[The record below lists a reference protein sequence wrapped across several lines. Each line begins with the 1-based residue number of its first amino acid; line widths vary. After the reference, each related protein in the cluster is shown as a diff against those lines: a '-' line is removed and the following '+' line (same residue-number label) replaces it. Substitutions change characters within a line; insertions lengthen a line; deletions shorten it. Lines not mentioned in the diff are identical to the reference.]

1 MARYLPLICLAL
13 AHMLVDSCA
22 QLVEPL
28 WPRLQET
35 FRLLG
40 VVSLAGAFVLQ
51 TIPASLSQAVFGY
64 LRDRKNTSS
73 LLWLG
78 PLLAA
83 VCITAIGVA
92 DSKLAFCLLLV
103 GGGIGI
109 GAFHPEAAVA
119 ASMAV
124 PEHRT
129 RALSLFMFGG
139 AMGLSLGPT
148 LSGAVV
154 GAWGLHGLLV
164 LLPLML
170 VVIALLWRV
179 GRLGSL
185 RTRAPES
192 SVPSRGDGT
201 LFDGRGRLALAIFL
215 ICSIRLVP
223 NMGAG
228 KVLAFALA
236 NRGYGELGIGL
247 SQSLFLAAASAGMI
261 AMVFRFRSGMEKTFM
276 VWCPLLGVPLLAIL
290 GWSGCPPWLFVLALV
305 LAGMTLWGTTPAMVS
320 YAQQQFPRRAGMASA
335 ITMGLAWGLGGLIQ
349 APITASFYEAG
360 HPQAAFHAFIPC
372 LLIASAGAWLLPPM
386 QSDEQ
391 AVSEPLTTQPA
402 TAESN

>member
-13 AHMLVDSCA
+13 AHTLVDSCA

-35 FRLLG
+35 FSLLG
-40 VVSLAGAFVLQ
+40 VASLAGAFVVQ

-64 LRDRKNTSS
+64 LRDRRNTAY

-83 VCITAIGVA
+83 VCITAIGLA
-92 DSKLAFCLLLV
+92 DGKAMLCLLLI

-119 ASMAV
+119 ASAAV

-139 AMGLSLGPT
+139 ALGLSLGPT

-154 GAWGLHGLLV
+154 GAWGLRGLLV

-170 VVIALLWRV
+170 VLIALLWRL

-185 RTRAPES
+185 ITHTPQAPVHTAS
-192 SVPSRGDGT
+192 GGA
-201 LFDGRGRLALAIFL
+201 LFDGQGRLALAIFL

-236 NRGYGELGIGL
+236 DRGYGELEIGL

-261 AMVFRFRSGMEKTFM
+261 VMAFRFRSGMEKAFM
-276 VWCPLLGVPLLAIL
+276 IWCPLLGIPLLGIL
-290 GWSGCPPWLFVLALV
+290 GWSGCPPWLFVVSLV
-305 LAGMTLWGTTPAMVS
+305 LAGTTLWGTTPAMVS

-349 APITASFYEAG
+349 APITAGFYEAG
-360 HPQAAFHAFIPC
+360 NPQAAFHAFIPC
-372 LLIASAGAWLLPPM
+372 LLIASVGAWLLPPLRSKE
-386 QSDEQ
+386 QSTAD
-391 AVSEPLTTQPA
+391 PLSALPA
-402 TAESN
+402 AAKPN